1 MKALRFFFIVF
12 FLTLTAATSVHAQ
25 LVNIESRRMQ
35 TDTLRFAGNVNIT
48 LNHRRTND
56 ITLSVFKSSLNTQ
69 FKSKNLKHTCLVLG
83 NYAFTRSNT
92 ATLANVAFGHL
103 RYNYKYK
110 DWLRW
115 EAYTQLQLNELLSL
129 KYRFLSGAGARFKLT
144 RGDVFKAYIGV
155 SAFYEHE
162 LVEDELQT
170 EEARDIRISNYFSF
184 SIRFPKKRGEF
195 ASTTYYQPLMNF
207 WADYR
212 ITTQSLIQ
220 LNITKHLSFITSVN
234 YFFDYNPPVNVKPS
248 TFSINNGL
256 RVRF

>member
-1 MKALRFFFIVF
+1 MKALRFLFIVF
-12 FLTLTAATSVHAQ
+12 VLTFIAPCAHAQ

-35 TDTLRFAGNVNIT
+35 TDTLRFAGNVNLT
-48 LNHRRTND
+48 LNYRRTND
-56 ITLSVFKSSLNTQ
+56 ITLSVFKSSLNAQ
-69 FKSKNLKHTCLVLG
+69 FKTKNLKNTFLVLG
-83 NYAFTRSNT
+83 NYALTQSNT
-92 ATLANVAFGHL
+92 ATLANAAFGHL

-115 EAYTQLQLNELLSL
+115 EAYSQLQLNELLSL

-144 RGDVFKAYIGV
+144 HGEIFKAYIGV

-162 LVEDELQT
+162 VVEDVLQT
-170 EEARDIRISNYFSF
+170 ESRDVRASNYFSF
-184 SIRFPKKRGEF
+184 SIKLPKKRGEF
-195 ASTTYYQPLMNF
+195 ASTTYYQPLINF

-234 YFFDYNPPVNVKPS
+234 YFFDYNPPVGVKPS

>member
-1 MKALRFFFIVF
+1 MRTPYFLFLSFI
-12 FLTLTAATSVHAQ
+12 LSSSTSNIHAQ

-35 TDTLRFAGNVNIT
+35 TDTLRFAGNVNLT
-48 LNHRRTND
+48 FNHRRTND
-56 ITLSVFKSSLNTQ
+56 VTLSVFKSSLTTQ
-69 FKSKNLKHTCLVLG
+69 FKSKNLKHIFLVLG
-83 NYAFTRSNT
+83 NYAFTQSNT
-92 ATLANVAFGHL
+92 ATLANAAFGHV

-144 RGDVFKAYIGV
+144 HGEIFKAYIGV

-162 LVEDELQT
+162 VVEDVLQT
-170 EEARDIRISNYFSF
+170 ESRDIRASNYFSF
-184 SIRFPKKRGEF
+184 SIKFPKKRGEF
-195 ASTTYYQPLMNF
+195 VSTTYYQPLINF

-212 ITTQSLIQ
+212 ITTQSLVQ
-220 LNITKHLSFITSVN
+220 LNITQHLSFITSVN
-234 YFFDYNPPVNVKPS
+234 YFFDYKPPVGVKPS

-256 RVRF
+256 RIRF

>member
-1 MKALRFFFIVF
+1 MKALRFFFLVF
-12 FLTLTAATSVHAQ
+12 LLTQTVTNVHAQ

-35 TDTLRFAGNVNIT
+35 TDTLRFAGNINIT

-56 ITLSVFKSSLNTQ
+56 VTLTEFKSNLSAQ
-69 FKSKNLKHTCLVLG
+69 IKSKNLRHTYLVLG
-83 NYAFTRSNT
+83 NYAFTQSNS

-115 EAYTQLQLNELLSL
+115 EVYTQLQLNELLSL

-144 RGDVFKAYIGV
+144 HGETFKAYIGV

-162 LVEDELQT
+162 LVEDDIQI
-170 EEARDIRISNYFSF
+170 EEARNVRMSNYFSF
-184 SIRFPKKRGEF
+184 SIKLPKKRGEF
-195 ASTTYYQPLMNF
+195 ASTTYYQPLINF

-212 ITTQSLIQ
+212 ITTQSLIE
-220 LNITKHLSFITSVN
+220 LHITKHLSFITSVN
-234 YFFDYNPPVNVKPS
+234 YLFDYNPPVGVKPS

-256 RVRF
+256 KVRF